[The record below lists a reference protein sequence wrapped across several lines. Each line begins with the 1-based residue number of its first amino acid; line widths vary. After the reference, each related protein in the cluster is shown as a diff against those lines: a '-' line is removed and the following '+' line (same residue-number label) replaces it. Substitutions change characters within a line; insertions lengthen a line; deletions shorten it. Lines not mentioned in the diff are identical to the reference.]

1 LKAIKYGRAQV
12 KRHIKFMLQNLGL
25 FLAAS
30 ELLFELPEPRLFQ
43 DEAA

>member
-1 LKAIKYGRAQV
+1 
-12 KRHIKFMLQNLGL
+12 MLQNLGL

-30 ELLFELPEPRLFQ
+30 ELLFELLEPRLFQ